1 MTTIETKLKIEVSR
15 ETVERYWGALWGDTG
30 YVPAIHEEGYSRI
43 GKALSEVLPY
53 DFEAH
58 LTRQREF
65 SLKTFG
71 PGRRTEGVTDHIERE
86 LKEIRDNPDDA
97 EEWLDIVILGFD
109 GGLRAGL
116 SPAEFITKIVAKQA
130 KNERRDWPDWR
141 TADPNKAIEH
151 VRGKED

>member
-15 ETVERYWGALWGDTG
+15 ETVKKYWKALWDYTG
-30 YVPAIHEEGYSRI
+30 FVPEIHEDAYKMI
-43 GKALSEVLPY
+43 GNALSTVFPY

-58 LTRQREF
+58 LTRQYEF

-71 PGRRTEGVTDHIERE
+71 PGKRTEGVTDHIERE
-86 LKEIRDNPDDA
+86 LKEIRDNPNDA
-97 EEWLDIVILGFD
+97 DEWVDVVILGFD

-116 SPAEFITKIVAKQA
+116 SPSEFIAKIVAKQA

-141 TADPNKAIEH
+141 TADQNKAIEH
-151 VRGKED
+151 IRGKED